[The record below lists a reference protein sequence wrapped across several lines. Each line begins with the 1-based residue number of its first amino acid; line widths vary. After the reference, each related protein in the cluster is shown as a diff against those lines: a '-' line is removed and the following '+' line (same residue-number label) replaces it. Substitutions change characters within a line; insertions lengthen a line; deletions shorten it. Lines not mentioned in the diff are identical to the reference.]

1 MERTTAICLVIVIV
15 IAVLLY
21 RSGALE
27 PMSGIGGGPVSDI
40 NDHRRITLHYTN
52 WCGACTNMKPI
63 WAGVKLNL
71 ANSGIEFNEVDEDVA
86 KTPYITSFPTI
97 IMLTEKGKRLKY
109 PGGADFDKLRNW
121 CMSPFTFVS

>member
-1 MERTTAICLVIVIV
+1 MEWYAILI
-15 IAVLLY
+15 IAIIILAAMWRYGLLN
-21 RSGALE
+21 E
-27 PMSGIGGGPVSDI
+27 TMSGIGGGPGSDI
-40 NDHRRITLHYTN
+40 NDHRRVTLHYTN

-97 IMLTEKGKRLKY
+97 VMLTEKGKRMVY
-109 PGGADFDKLRNW
+109 PGGADFDRLRNW
-121 CMSPFTFVS
+121 CLSPFTFVS